1 MGWLNGEI
9 TGLILFFIG
18 IYGLCARR
26 NIIKTI
32 ISLSIMQA
40 SIILYII
47 SDDLY
52 LSQIPPISLPN
63 TALVQV
69 ADPIPQALMI
79 TAIVIGVSITAV
91 ALTLFI
97 SMYHHYGTTN
107 WNKAL
112 KKRRDTD

>member
-1 MGWLNGEI
+1 MGWLNGET
-9 TGLILFFIG
+9 TGIILFFIG
-18 IYGLCARR
+18 VYGLCSRR

-32 ISLSIMQA
+32 ISLSILQA
-40 SIILYII
+40 SITLYII

-52 LSQIPPISLPN
+52 LSQIPPIAISSTSLN
-63 TALVQV
+63 QM